1 MKRLAIPAAVVL
13 GTLWSVA
20 ASGQEAWV
28 PYQGESSLSLVYSF
42 QTFEDFFRNNE
53 EKSYP
58 FGRSQQQTV
67 FAIVEYGLT
76 DALAIDVTFA
86 YSHTSTSKTPG
97 GPTGA
102 NDSGLADTA
111 FGFRWR
117 VVDEFDGTSAP
128 TVTVRVG
135 GIVAGTYDAGL
146 PYSAGDGAS
155 GVEAALM
162 IGKDFGNH
170 GLGVYGEAGYR
181 HRAKRVPADLVA
193 QLGLYKTMGAWS
205 ANVGF
210 RHVQALSGSNIG
222 DPGFKFQELKEIA
235 SYVEAAFGHSSAGG
249 RYIGAH
255 FAQTVDGRNTAKKT
269 VFGFS
274 VTFPF

>member
-1 MKRLAIPAAVVL
+1 MKRLAIPAVVVL
-13 GTLWSVA
+13 GILSSVT
-20 ASGQEAWV
+20 ASGQDAWG

-42 QTFEDFFRNNE
+42 QTFEDFFRNHE

-58 FGRSQQQTV
+58 FGRSRQQTV

-111 FGFRWR
+111 IGFRWR
-117 VVDEFDGTSAP
+117 VVDEFDGTSA
-128 TVTVRVG
+128 
-135 GIVAGTYDAGL
+135 L

-162 IGKDFGNH
+162 VGKDFGKH

-255 FAQTVDGRNTAKKT
+255 FAQTVDGRNTAKKM
-269 VFGFS
+269 VFGF
-274 VTFPF
+274 

>member
-1 MKRLAIPAAVVL
+1 MTRAAIPAAVLLV
-13 GTLWSVA
+13 TLWSVA
-20 ASGQEAWV
+20 ASGQGAWV
-28 PYQGESSLSLVYSF
+28 PYQGETSLSLVYTF
-42 QTFEDFFRNNE
+42 QTFEDFFRNDE
-53 EKSYP
+53 KKSYA
-58 FGRSQQQTV
+58 FGRSRQQTA

-86 YSHTSTSKTPG
+86 YTHTSTTKSPG
-97 GPTGA
+97 APTGA
-102 NDSGLADTA
+102 NDNGLADTA
-111 FGFRWR
+111 IGFRWR
-117 VVDEFDGTSAP
+117 VVDEFDGSSAP
-128 TVTVRVG
+128 TVTVRIG

-162 IGKDFGNH
+162 LGKDFGSR

-181 HRAKRVPADLVA
+181 HRAERVPADLVA

-235 SYVEAAFGHSSAGG
+235 SYVEASFGRSSDNG

-255 FAQTVDGRNTAKKT
+255 FAQTVSGRNTAKKT

-274 VTFPF
+274 VTFPL